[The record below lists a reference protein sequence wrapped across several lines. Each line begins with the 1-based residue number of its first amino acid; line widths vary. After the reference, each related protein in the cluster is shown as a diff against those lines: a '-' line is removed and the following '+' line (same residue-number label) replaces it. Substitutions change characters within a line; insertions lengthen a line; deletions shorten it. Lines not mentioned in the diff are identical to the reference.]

1 MADRVSRLM
10 KATKSDEAPVPEY
23 IWNEAILRGLSFT
36 PHQEAVAWP
45 KALNGF
51 RTWMLCWWKRNLQQ
65 DFHRW
70 TRDRSDVWKGA
81 RVVTEL
87 VDQKGVMGGGE
98 LNGDE
103 VMINNAMPLAEDAM
117 DEAKAPGRY
126 VWLQEGRRWYQMW
139 WRWRHKAH
147 KVSIISA

>member
-1 MADRVSRLM
+1 MTIRVARLM

-36 PHQEAVAWP
+36 PQQEAAAWP

-81 RVVTEL
+81 QVVTEV
-87 VDQKGVMGGGE
+87 VDQKGVLDGDE
-98 LNGDE
+98 LDGDE
-103 VMINNAMPLAEDAM
+103 VMVDNAMLVDQDAL
-117 DEAKAPGRY
+117 DDVKAPGRY
-126 VWLQEGRRWYQMW
+126 VWTQEGRR
-139 WRWRHKAH
+139 
-147 KVSIISA
+147 